1 MRTPPFHRRILPWI
15 FAISFVAMA
24 PAVVFYTSGYRFDPK
39 KGQVERNGTIIIDST
54 PKGATI
60 EIDGRVYKEVT
71 PVTLQDVTPGSH
83 HFKITKDGYRSWE
96 KNLTIQ
102 AEYVT
107 FANQIH
113 LLRNTQ
119 AALLAEAPEQQL
131 FSAPDE
137 QTVLAVEHATTSK
150 LLIHS
155 MNGSEIL
162 QTKTILFTS
171 PTVAMDSAWSENGR
185 FALLMERSFPER
197 TWLIDAQA
205 ERPLELLPTGSYR
218 WNENLL
224 EGTDGSRQLSLRL
237 PNGQWYEEPF
247 EELFIDRWETHRLR
261 KTSATDRGLVYV
273 SADRPLEG
281 FVLPTGNWTFWA
293 VTPTNIMLRDGTN
306 WLSLLLNDDTPD
318 YHRARG
324 RLTAE
329 LVQKKI
335 ITELLVSNNEVWS
348 WDRRTEPELLFRL
361 SEPILKASWHEDG
374 QDIYFATSKD
384 LFSLNLDPRDGR
396 ILTKLDSFD
405 EISDFTPV
413 NGFLLVNAKRGDT
426 HGLWSIR
433 VD

>member
-150 LLIHS
+150 LLIS
-155 MNGSEIL
+155 S
-162 QTKTILFTS
+162 
-171 PTVAMDSAWSENGR
+171 
-185 FALLMERSFPER
+185 
-197 TWLIDAQA
+197 
-205 ERPLELLPTGSYR
+205 
-218 WNENLL
+218 
-224 EGTDGSRQLSLRL
+224 SRH
-237 PNGQWYEEPF
+237 PP
-247 EELFIDRWETHRLR
+247 
-261 KTSATDRGLVYV
+261 
-273 SADRPLEG
+273 
-281 FVLPTGNWTFWA
+281 
-293 VTPTNIMLRDGTN
+293 
-306 WLSLLLNDDTPD
+306 
-318 YHRARG
+318 
-324 RLTAE
+324 
-329 LVQKKI
+329 
-335 ITELLVSNNEVWS
+335 
-348 WDRRTEPELLFRL
+348 
-361 SEPILKASWHEDG
+361 
-374 QDIYFATSKD
+374 
-384 LFSLNLDPRDGR
+384 
-396 ILTKLDSFD
+396 
-405 EISDFTPV
+405 
-413 NGFLLVNAKRGDT
+413 
-426 HGLWSIR
+426 
-433 VD
+433 